1 MKIKAPI
8 LTAVAI
14 ASAIAATPLFAH
26 HGAVAYD
33 RESTLS
39 LDATIVAFDWENPHA
54 LIRFE
59 ANHGESS
66 AQEWIA
72 ETAGLVILTR
82 AGWNRETLEPGD
94 RCTVVGYP
102 ARNGSH
108 TMILQRVVLADGRE
122 LGNYIP

>member
-1 MKIKAPI
+1 MEIKALI
-8 LTAVAI
+8 LAAAA
-14 ASAIAATPLFAH
+14 ASCFAAKPGLAH

-39 LDATIVAFDWENPHA
+39 LEATITAFDWENPHA

-59 ANHGESS
+59 TDGDGTAH
-66 AQEWIA
+66 EWVA
-72 ETAGLVILTR
+72 ETAGLVILVR
-82 AGWNRETLEPGD
+82 AGWNNQTLQPGD
-94 RCTVVGYP
+94 RCTVVGHP
-102 ARNGSH
+102 AKNGSH